1 MTKSQFNIKISKDLL
16 VRVKRQAMMSGKSLT
31 EHITDLV
38 NNSLSEDNIQN
49 TNLSSNNKITNLVIN
64 SLSDDDIQNTH
75 LSSVD
80 KIKDLEKR
88 LLSLE
93 STVRNREYLSQK
105 FKPFTNSE
113 AINCTK
119 FMRGVF
125 YKELKKRNFDNKSEA
140 FEDFL
145 KSLQVYDEI
154 NKSFSDRL
162 KEIML
167 SDKPSPWTGEEL
179 NELTG
184 KDKCNCL
191 IRKGLINWTG
201 KTECPSQQEICDK
214 GEELL
219 SLF

>member
-16 VRVKRQAMMSGKSLT
+16 IRVKRQAMMSGKSLT

-38 NNSLSEDNIQN
+38 TNSLNDNDSQN
-49 TNLSSNNKITNLVIN
+49 A
-64 SLSDDDIQNTH
+64 H
-75 LSSVD
+75 FSSVD
-80 KIKDLEKR
+80 QIKDLEKR

-93 STVRNREYLSQK
+93 SIVRNREYLSQK
-105 FKPFTNSE
+105 LKPFTNSE
-113 AINCTK
+113 AINCTN

-125 YKELKKRNFDNKSEA
+125 EKELEKRNFNNKSEA
-140 FEDFL
+140 FDDFL
-145 KSLQVYDEI
+145 KSVQAYENL

-167 SDKPSPWTGEEL
+167 SDKPSPWTGKEL

-184 KDKCNCL
+184 DDKCNCS

-201 KTECPSQQEICDK
+201 ITECPSQQEICDR

-219 SLF
+219 SFL

>member
-16 VRVKRQAMMSGKSLT
+16 IRVKRQAMMSGKSLT

-38 NNSLSEDNIQN
+38 
-49 TNLSSNNKITNLVIN
+49 TN

-105 FKPFTNSE
+105 LKPFTNSE

-125 YKELKKRNFDNKSEA
+125 YKELQKRNFDNKSEA

-145 KSLQVYDEI
+145 KSLQVYDEL

>member
-1 MTKSQFNIKISKDLL
+1 MSDVYEYMTKSQFNIKISKDLL

-38 NNSLSEDNIQN
+38 TNSLSENDFQN
-49 TNLSSNNKITNLVIN
+49 TNLSS
-64 SLSDDDIQNTH
+64 
-75 LSSVD
+75 VD
-80 KIKDLEKR
+80 KFKSLEDR
-88 LLSLE
+88 LLTLE
-93 STVRNREYLSQK
+93 SRVKNIEYLSQDL
-105 FKPFTNSE
+105 KPFTNSE

-125 YKELKKRNFDNKSEA
+125 YKELEKRNFVDKSDA
-140 FEDFL
+140 FDDFL
-145 KSLQVYDEI
+145 KSVQVFDEFD
-154 NKSFSDRL
+154 KFYSDRL

-167 SDKPSPWTGEEL
+167 SEKPTPWTGKEL
-179 NELTG
+179 NELSSG
-184 KDKCNCL
+184 DKCNCS

-201 KTECPSQQEICDK
+201 LIECPSQQEICDK

>member
-1 MTKSQFNIKISKDLL
+1 MIKSQFNIKISKDLL

-31 EHITDLV
+31 EHITDLIS
-38 NNSLSEDNIQN
+38 NSLTDN
-49 TNLSSNNKITNLVIN
+49 
-64 SLSDDDIQNTH
+64 DIQNTH
-75 LSSVD
+75 LSLVD
-80 KIKDLEKR
+80 KIKDLEER
-88 LLSLE
+88 LLTLE
-93 STVRNREYLSQK
+93 SIVSNREYISQK
-105 FKPFTNSE
+105 LKPFTNSE

-125 YKELKKRNFDNKSEA
+125 YKELEKRNFEDKSEA
-140 FEDFL
+140 FDDFL
-145 KSLQVYDEI
+145 QSVQVFDGL

-167 SDKPSPWTGEEL
+167 SDKPSPWTGREL

-184 KDKCNCL
+184 EDKCNCS
-191 IRKGLINWTG
+191 IRKGLIHWTG

-219 SLF
+219 PLF

>member
-16 VRVKRQAMMSGKSLT
+16 IKVKRQAMMSGKSLT

-38 NNSLSEDNIQN
+38 
-49 TNLSSNNKITNLVIN
+49 TK
-64 SLSDDDIQNTH
+64 SLSDNDIQNID
-75 LSSVD
+75 LPSVN
-80 KIKDLEKR
+80 KIEDLEKR

-93 STVRNREYLSQK
+93 SIVTNREYLSQK
-105 FKPFTNSE
+105 LKPFTNSE

-119 FMRGVF
+119 FMRAVF
-125 YKELKKRNFDNKSEA
+125 DKELEKRNYDNKSEA
-140 FEDFL
+140 FDAFF
-145 KSLQVYDEI
+145 KSVQVYDGL

-167 SDKPSPWTGEEL
+167 SDKSSPWTAREL

-184 KDKCNCL
+184 EDKCNCS
-191 IRKGLINWTG
+191 IRKGLIHWTG
-201 KTECPSQQEICDK
+201 KIECPSQQEICDR

-219 SLF
+219 PLF

>member
-16 VRVKRQAMMSGKSLT
+16 IKVKRQAMMSGKSLT

-38 NNSLSEDNIQN
+38 TNSLNDND
-49 TNLSSNNKITNLVIN
+49 S
-64 SLSDDDIQNTH
+64 QNTH
-75 LSSVD
+75 SSSVD
-80 KIKDLEKR
+80 QIKDLEKR

-93 STVRNREYLSQK
+93 SIVRNREYLSQK
-105 FKPFTNSE
+105 LKPFTNSE
-113 AINCTK
+113 AINCTN

-125 YKELKKRNFDNKSEA
+125 EKELEKRNFDNKSEA
-140 FEDFL
+140 FDDFL
-145 KSLQVYDEI
+145 KSVQAYENL

-167 SDKPSPWTGEEL
+167 SDKPSPWTGKEL
-179 NELTG
+179 NELSG
-184 KDKCNCL
+184 DDKCNCS

-201 KTECPSQQEICDK
+201 ITECPSQQEICDR

-219 SLF
+219 SFL

>member
-16 VRVKRQAMMSGKSLT
+16 IKVKRQAMMSGKSLT

-38 NNSLSEDNIQN
+38 
-49 TNLSSNNKITNLVIN
+49 TK
-64 SLSDDDIQNTH
+64 SLSDNDNQNID
-75 LSSVD
+75 LSSVNT
-80 KIKDLEKR
+80 IKNLEKR

-93 STVRNREYLSQK
+93 SIVSNREYLSQK
-105 FKPFTNSE
+105 LKPFTNSE

-119 FMRGVF
+119 FMRAVF
-125 YKELKKRNFDNKSEA
+125 DKELEKRNYDDKSEA
-140 FEDFL
+140 FDDFL
-145 KSLQVYDEI
+145 QSVQVFDGL

-167 SDKPSPWTGEEL
+167 TDKPSPWTGREL

-184 KDKCNCL
+184 EDKCNCS
-191 IRKGLINWTG
+191 IRKGLIHWTG
-201 KTECPSQQEICDK
+201 KTECPSQQEICEK

-219 SLF
+219 PLV

>member
-16 VRVKRQAMMSGKSLT
+16 IRVKRQAMMSGKSLT

-38 NNSLSEDNIQN
+38 TS
-49 TNLSSNNKITNLVIN
+49 

-105 FKPFTNSE
+105 LKPFTNSE

-125 YKELKKRNFDNKSEA
+125 YKELQKRNFDNKSEA

-145 KSLQVYDEI
+145 QSLQVYDEL

-184 KDKCNCL
+184 EDKCNCS

-201 KTECPSQQEICDK
+201 FKACPSQQEICDK

-219 SLF
+219 SLFC

>member
-16 VRVKRQAMMSGKSLT
+16 IKVKRQAMMSGKSLT

-38 NNSLSEDNIQN
+38 TKSLSNNDNQN
-49 TNLSSNNKITNLVIN
+49 IDLSAVNKIEN
-64 SLSDDDIQNTH
+64 
-75 LSSVD
+75 
-80 KIKDLEKR
+80 LEKR

-93 STVRNREYLSQK
+93 SIVSNREYLSQK
-105 FKPFTNSE
+105 LKPFTNSE

-119 FMRGVF
+119 FMRAVF
-125 YKELKKRNFDNKSEA
+125 DKELEKRNYDDKSEA
-140 FEDFL
+140 FDDFL
-145 KSLQVYDEI
+145 QSVQVFDGL
-154 NKSFSDRL
+154 NKLFSDRL

-167 SDKPSPWTGEEL
+167 SDKPSPFTGREL

-184 KDKCNCL
+184 EDKCNCS
-191 IRKGLINWTG
+191 IRKGLIRWTG

-219 SLF
+219 PLF

>member
-1 MTKSQFNIKISKDLL
+1 MTKSQFNIKISKELL
-16 VRVKRQAMMSGKSLT
+16 IKVKRQAMMSGKSLT

-38 NNSLSEDNIQN
+38 TNSLSNNIQN
-49 TNLSSNNKITNLVIN
+49 TPLY
-64 SLSDDDIQNTH
+64 
-75 LSSVD
+75 SVD

-93 STVRNREYLSQK
+93 SVVSNREYVSQNL
-105 FKPFTNSE
+105 KPFTNLE

-125 YKELKKRNFDNKSEA
+125 DEELEKRNFEDKSEA
-140 FEDFL
+140 FDDFL
-145 KSLQVYDEI
+145 QSVQDFNQLS
-154 NKSFSDRL
+154 KSFSDRL

-167 SDKPSPWTGEEL
+167 SDKPSPWTGKEL

-184 KDKCNCL
+184 EDKCNCS

-201 KTECPSQQEICDK
+201 KIECPSQQEICDK

-219 SLF
+219 YLF

>member
-16 VRVKRQAMMSGKSLT
+16 IKVKRQAMMSGKSLT

-38 NNSLSEDNIQN
+38 
-49 TNLSSNNKITNLVIN
+49 TK
-64 SLSDDDIQNTH
+64 SLSDNDNQNIE
-75 LSSVD
+75 LSSVN
-80 KIKDLEKR
+80 KIKNLEKR

-93 STVRNREYLSQK
+93 SIVSNREYLSQK
-105 FKPFTNSE
+105 LKPFTNSE

-119 FMRGVF
+119 FMRAVF
-125 YKELKKRNFDNKSEA
+125 DKELEKRNYDNKYEA
-140 FEDFL
+140 FDDFL
-145 KSLQVYDEI
+145 QSVQFFDGL

-167 SDKPSPWTGEEL
+167 SDKPSPWTGREL

-184 KDKCNCL
+184 EDKCNCS
-191 IRKGLINWTG
+191 IRKGLIRWTG

-219 SLF
+219 PLF

>member
-16 VRVKRQAMMSGKSLT
+16 VKVKRQAMMSGKSLT

-38 NNSLSEDNIQN
+38 
-49 TNLSSNNKITNLVIN
+49 TK
-64 SLSDDDIQNTH
+64 SLSDNSIQETDF
-75 LSSVD
+75 SSIN
-80 KIKDLEKR
+80 KIKNLEKR
-88 LLSLE
+88 LSSLE
-93 STVRNREYLSQK
+93 SIVGNREYLSK
-105 FKPFTNSE
+105 KLKPFTNLE

-125 YKELKKRNFDNKSEA
+125 DKEIEKRNFHDKSDAFDNFFQSV
-140 FEDFL
+140 
-145 KSLQVYDEI
+145 QVYDQLSQAFSERLREVMI
-154 NKSFSDRL
+154 NDNP
-162 KEIML
+162 I
-167 SDKPSPWTGEEL
+167 PWTGKEL

-184 KDKCNCL
+184 EDKCNCP

-201 KTECPSQQEICDK
+201 KLECPSQQEICDK

>member
-16 VRVKRQAMMSGKSLT
+16 IKVKRQAMMSGKSLT

-38 NNSLSEDNIQN
+38 TKSLSNNDNQN
-49 TNLSSNNKITNLVIN
+49 IDLSAVNNIEN
-64 SLSDDDIQNTH
+64 
-75 LSSVD
+75 
-80 KIKDLEKR
+80 LEKR

-93 STVRNREYLSQK
+93 SIVSNREYLSQK
-105 FKPFTNSE
+105 LKPFTNSE

-119 FMRGVF
+119 FMRAVF
-125 YKELKKRNFDNKSEA
+125 DKELEKRNYDDKSEA
-140 FEDFL
+140 FDDFL
-145 KSLQVYDEI
+145 QSVQVFDGL
-154 NKSFSDRL
+154 NKLFSDRL

-167 SDKPSPWTGEEL
+167 SDKPSPWTGREL

-184 KDKCNCL
+184 EDKCNCS
-191 IRKGLINWTG
+191 IRKGLIRWTG

-219 SLF
+219 PLF

>member
-16 VRVKRQAMMSGKSLT
+16 VKVKRQAMMSGKSLT

-38 NNSLSEDNIQN
+38 
-49 TNLSSNNKITNLVIN
+49 TK
-64 SLSDDDIQNTH
+64 SLSDNDINNTD
-75 LSSVD
+75 LSSIN
-80 KIKDLEKR
+80 KIKALEER
-88 LLSLE
+88 ILSLE
-93 STVRNREYLSQK
+93 SIVFNREYLSK
-105 FKPFTNSE
+105 KLKPFTNSE

-125 YKELKKRNFDNKSEA
+125 DKELEKRNFEDKSEA
-140 FEDFL
+140 FDDFL
-145 KSLQVYDEI
+145 HSVQVYGEL

-162 KEIML
+162 REIML
-167 SDKPSPWTGEEL
+167 SDKASPWTGKEL

-184 KDKCNCL
+184 KDKCNCS
-191 IRKGLINWTG
+191 IRRGLIIWTG
-201 KTECPSQQEICDK
+201 KVEYPSQQEICDK

>member
-16 VRVKRQAMMSGKSLT
+16 IRVKRQAMMSGKSLT

-38 NNSLSEDNIQN
+38 TNSLSN
-49 TNLSSNNKITNLVIN
+49 
-64 SLSDDDIQNTH
+64 DDIKNTH

-88 LLSLE
+88 LLSIE

-105 FKPFTNSE
+105 LKPFTNSE

-125 YKELKKRNFDNKSEA
+125 YKELQKRNFDNKSEA

-145 KSLQVYDEI
+145 QSLQVYDEL

>member
-16 VRVKRQAMMSGKSLT
+16 IKVKRQAMMSGKSLT

-38 NNSLSEDNIQN
+38 
-49 TNLSSNNKITNLVIN
+49 TK
-64 SLSDDDIQNTH
+64 SLSDNDIQNVD
-75 LSSVD
+75 LSSVN
-80 KIKDLEKR
+80 KIEDLEKR

-93 STVRNREYLSQK
+93 SIVTNREYLSQK
-105 FKPFTNSE
+105 LKPFTNSE

-119 FMRGVF
+119 FMRAVF
-125 YKELKKRNFDNKSEA
+125 DKELEKRNYDDKSGAFDDFFKSV
-140 FEDFL
+140 
-145 KSLQVYDEI
+145 QVYDGL

-167 SDKPSPWTGEEL
+167 SDKPSPWTGREL

-184 KDKCNCL
+184 EDKCNCS
-191 IRKGLINWTG
+191 IRKGLIHWTG

-219 SLF
+219 PLF

>member
-16 VRVKRQAMMSGKSLT
+16 IKVKRQAMMSGKSLT

-38 NNSLSEDNIQN
+38 
-49 TNLSSNNKITNLVIN
+49 TK
-64 SLSDDDIQNTH
+64 SLSDNDIQNID
-75 LSSVD
+75 LPSVN
-80 KIKDLEKR
+80 KIEDLEKR

-93 STVRNREYLSQK
+93 SIVTNREYLSQK
-105 FKPFTNSE
+105 LKPFTNSE

-119 FMRGVF
+119 FMRAVF
-125 YKELKKRNFDNKSEA
+125 DKELEKRNYDNKSEA
-140 FEDFL
+140 FDAFF
-145 KSLQVYDEI
+145 KSVQVYGGL

-167 SDKPSPWTGEEL
+167 SDKSSPWTAREL

-184 KDKCNCL
+184 EDKCNCS
-191 IRKGLINWTG
+191 IRKGLIHWTG
-201 KTECPSQQEICDK
+201 KTKCPSQQEICDK

-219 SLF
+219 PLS